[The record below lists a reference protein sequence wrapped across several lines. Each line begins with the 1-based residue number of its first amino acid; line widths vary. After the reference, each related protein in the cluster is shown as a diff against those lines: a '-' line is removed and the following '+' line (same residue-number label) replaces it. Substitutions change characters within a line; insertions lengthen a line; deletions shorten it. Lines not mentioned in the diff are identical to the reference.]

1 MNRSLSRRILEEI
14 PKRLADLLGVPLDRV
29 LVRGGHG
36 SHHGRENEADLVLES
51 ISHRFVI
58 EYKAEGT
65 VAPVS
70 AAIRQVLASSGGGRQ
85 KAIPTVV
92 VPYMGMVGQRLCAEA
107 KVSWLDLSGNAHIQ
121 GPGLRICIEGR
132 SNQFKRPGRPAN
144 LFAPKSARLARWL
157 LIHPKQA
164 FTQRE
169 LARATDVNEGLASRV
184 VHALE
189 ERNLVGRETNG
200 AVRVRDPKAL
210 LDAWREVYDFSKHR
224 ITRGHV
230 SARSSDEILRQVASA
245 FKADGIN
252 HAATGLGAAWLFTQ
266 FAGFRLVV
274 FYVGQ
279 DPGTELRKRIS
290 FHEEERGENVW
301 LVVPN
306 DEGVFHGVSER
317 EGIRCVHPVQ
327 VYLDLKDHPE
337 RSSEAAEELRR
348 RQLMD
353 KEPHA

>member
-1 MNRSLSRRILEEI
+1 M
-14 PKRLADLLGVPLDRV
+14 
-29 LVRGGHG
+29 
-36 SHHGRENEADLVLES
+36 LES
-51 ISHRFVI
+51 VPHRFVI
-58 EYKAEGT
+58 ECKAEGT

-70 AAIRQVLASSGGGRQ
+70 AAIRQVLASSGGPRQ

-92 VPYMGMVGQRLCAEA
+92 VPYMGAVGQRLCAEDG
-107 KVSWLDLSGNAHIQ
+107 VSWLDLSGNAHIQ
-121 GPGLRICIEGR
+121 GAGLRIRIEGR
-132 SNQFKRPGRPAN
+132 PNRFKRSGRPAN

-157 LIHPKQA
+157 LIHPDEA

-169 LARATDVNEGLASRV
+169 LARATAVNEGLASRV
-184 VHALE
+184 VRALE

-200 AVRVRDPKAL
+200 AVRVRDPKTL
-210 LDAWREVYDFSKHR
+210 LEAWREVYDFSKHR

-230 SARSSDEILRQVASA
+230 SARSSDEILRQIASA
-245 FKADGIN
+245 FKANGLS

-279 DPGTELRKRIS
+279 DPGAELRKRIG

-306 DEGVFHGVSER
+306 DEGVFHGASER

-337 RSSEAAEELRR
+337 RSAEAAEELRR
-348 RQLMD
+348 RQLTG